1 MPQFDQSIEYSGGI
15 IDANDMEDEIKT
27 KNKALKQKIIFSII
41 LLLLSFNHNSV
52 SGGFCPDGLLNLAV
66 RISKQRPGGL
76 DFFSGCRAMA
86 AGRHMGRPL
95 QWQKEPGQTGPG
107 GRGFFSGFV
116 QQ

>member
-15 IDANDMEDEIKT
+15 IDANGMEDEIKT

-41 LLLLSFNHNSV
+41 LPLLSFNHNSV

-86 AGRHMGRPL
+86 AGRQPCRA
-95 QWQKEPGQTGPG
+95 G
-107 GRGFFSGFV
+107 GAFFRVSSNNNCCVSSSGGKTPC
-116 QQ
+116 